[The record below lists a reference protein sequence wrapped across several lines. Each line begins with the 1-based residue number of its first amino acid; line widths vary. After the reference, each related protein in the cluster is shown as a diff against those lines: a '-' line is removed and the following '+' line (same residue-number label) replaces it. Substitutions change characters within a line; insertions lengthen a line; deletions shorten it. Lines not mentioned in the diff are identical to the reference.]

1 MFYQNML
8 EPASSA
14 DQRNATL
21 ARRLDRTVDRFGV
34 VVW

>member
-8 EPASSA
+8 KAASSA

-34 VVW
+34 VVG